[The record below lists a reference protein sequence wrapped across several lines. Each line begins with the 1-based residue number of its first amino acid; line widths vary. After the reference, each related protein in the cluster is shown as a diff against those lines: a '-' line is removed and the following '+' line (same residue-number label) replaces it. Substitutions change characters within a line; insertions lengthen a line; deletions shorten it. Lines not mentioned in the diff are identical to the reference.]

1 MIFMSLLY
9 LQVFE
14 NSLYKNHFA
23 SFRNDI
29 STIASSLEQ
38 STYISMQWLAGLE
51 ARNAYLSSVIF
62 SLRSIPIFS
71 TIP

>member
-9 LQVFE
+9 LQVSE

-29 STIASSLEQ
+29 STIVCSLHHSSYVSIL
-38 STYISMQWLAGLE
+38 WRAGMG
-51 ARNAYLSSVIF
+51 V
-62 SLRSIPIFS
+62 
-71 TIP
+71 

>member
-9 LQVFE
+9 LQVSE

-38 STYISMQWLAGLE
+38 STYISMQWLA
-51 ARNAYLSSVIF
+51 
-62 SLRSIPIFS
+62 
-71 TIP
+71 